1 MSIMILHDARA
12 DETLALV
19 WVLVPVPVLVLV
31 LVLAVLDIF
40 SGELCHRFIDGTASC
55 IAAEE

>member
-1 MSIMILHDARA
+1 MILHDARA